1 MKQAQDEMVWI
12 DHNGVAHPLGEV
24 ATTRMRKREGA
35 YRMLPTP
42 AHLVLLRFTG
52 NDGRRDLE
60 DGPIVR
66 MAGEITASGDM
77 ADVLGLIGQL
87 SARGELV
94 VMEGDVTRSVFFEHG
109 NVVGVQTNA
118 EEERIGM
125 LLYKYGVIGEDQ
137 IFPVLER
144 ARKGDLFGMSA
155 VELGLV
161 NEEVIYKYLA
171 RQVEEVV
178 FAILAAT
185 DGAYCFLDGFDEAR
199 LASRQVVSATAL
211 LMNYLTR
218 IDEIRHL
225 RPWIPSADYVPLR
238 LAPRSEVE
246 REHALVWDAIDGI
259 SSVGDIGRATGLGEF
274 DVTKQVFQLSQAQL
288 VAIHPPR
295 LRGGVGEVAEL
306 ANAALRAIHRAADSG
321 GRGTALRNNLAAFA
335 RGEYEPL
342 LRGAGPHEHG
352 GFGAAVLVANS
363 QREAQNLPTRP
374 SHEVETYVRE
384 MLYDYVSFALFSA
397 TASLTNSSL
406 AAEVEPLLAQL
417 RPMGQSGRYLIGRR
431 GTVPPRSSEDS
442 GPGSSSGL
450 L

>member
-24 ATTRMRKREGA
+24 ATTWMRKREGA

-66 MAGEITASGDM
+66 MAGEITAAGDM
-77 ADVLGLIGQL
+77 ADVLALIGQL

-94 VMEGDVTRSVFFEHG
+94 VMEGEVARSVFFEHG

-137 IFPVLER
+137 ILPVLER
-144 ARKGDLFGMSA
+144 ARKGDLFGRAA

-161 NEEVIYKYLA
+161 GEEVIYKYLA

-178 FAILAAT
+178 FAVLAAT

-211 LMNYLTR
+211 LMNHLTR

-238 LAPRSEVE
+238 LAPRSAVDK
-246 REHALVWDAIDGI
+246 EHAVVWDAIDGL
-259 SSVGDIGRATGLGEF
+259 SSVGDIGRSTGLGEF
-274 DVTKQVFQLSQAQL
+274 EVTRQIFQLSQDQL
-288 VAIHPPR
+288 VAIHPPK
-295 LRGGVGEVAEL
+295 LQGGVGEVVEL
-306 ANAALRAIHRAADSG
+306 ANAALRAIHQAADSG
-321 GRGTALRNNLAAFA
+321 GRGTALRHNLAAFA
-335 RGEYEPL
+335 RGDYEPL
-342 LRGAGPHEHG
+342 LRGAGPFEHG
-352 GFGAAVLVANS
+352 GFGAPALVTNS
-363 QREAQNLPTRP
+363 RGLASSEQRPGYEI
-374 SHEVETYVRE
+374 ETHVRE

-397 TASLTNSSL
+397 TASLTNSTL

-431 GTVPPRSSEDS
+431 GNAQARAAEDS
-442 GPGSSSGL
+442 GPGSSGAAL
-450 L
+450 